1 MNPDRISGS
10 SNALDTRNADPSTE
24 FITSR
29 QYFSMAVEHFEGR
42 GTGQWRLGCVASSAC
57 AVHLRTYRCAE
68 KNDNIV
74 CAPTTLSSSNRQTR
88 AQSFS
93 AQLNVQ
99 LITRSNSSCANARHN
114 EFKARSARFAL
125 RDGCDAHR
133 TLQFLDVQQLLGFAL
148 SPVMRYM

>member
-1 MNPDRISGS
+1 MPK
-10 SNALDTRNADPSTE
+10 ALDE
-24 FITSR
+24 SR
-29 QYFSMAVEHFEGR
+29 PHFWIFYFSMAVEHFEGR
-42 GTGQWRLGCVASSAC
+42 GTAQRRFECVASSPC

-74 CAPTTLSSSNRQTR
+74 CAPTTLISRNRQTR

-114 EFKARSARFAL
+114 EFQSAL
-125 RDGCDAHR
+125 RSLCVTRRMRR
-133 TLQFLDVQQLLGFAL
+133 TSHFAIPRRAATIRICAL
-148 SPVMRYM
+148 AGNAIHVM